1 MSVDRRQVIAALLG
15 LGALPERGFPQEAA
29 LPLSAADAVAEGWA
43 KFLTPAE
50 MKSFKTL
57 AAALVPSFEG
67 RPGAIEAEAP
77 EFLDFLLSRS
87 GIEIQ
92 TLYRQG
98 LATYARKP
106 DLSPLNKPWTLG
118 NAPGGAAHP
127 EFLLDPYERFLRAA
141 KQAFYQATI
150 NSRQWAEASRGR
162 GSSNLY
168 WLPVSS
174 R

>member
-1 MSVDRRQVIAALLG
+1 MSVDRRQIITALLG
-15 LGALPERGFPQEAA
+15 ISTLPDRGFSQDPT

-50 MKSFKTL
+50 MKTFRQL
-57 AAALVPSFEG
+57 GEALVPAYDG
-67 RPGAIEAEAP
+67 RPGALEAQAP

-87 GIEIQ
+87 GVEAQ
-92 TLYRQG
+92 SLYRQG
-98 LATYARKP
+98 LARYAAKA
-106 DLSPLNKPWTLG
+106 DLTPLNKPWTLG

-127 EFLLDPYERFLRAA
+127 ELLQDPYERFLRAA
-141 KQAFYQATI
+141 KQAFYQATV

-168 WLPVSS
+168 WLPIAS